1 MTKLLKIEG
10 VGEVYAGKL
19 KAAGI
24 KTAEA
29 LLEKGTTPAER
40 KAIADKSGIG
50 DGLILDWINHLDLC
64 RVKGIGEEYSQLL
77 ESAGVDT
84 IPELAQRNPE
94 NLYKKLV
101 AVNEEKQ
108 LVRKLPVEAQVSNW
122 IEQAKCLP
130 RKINY

>member
-1 MTKLLKIEG
+1 MTKLLNIEG
-10 VGEVYAGKL
+10 VGEVYAAKL

-29 LLEKGTTPAER
+29 LLEMGTTPSDR
-40 KAIADKSGIG
+40 KTIADKSGIG
-50 DGLILDWINHLDLC
+50 DGLILDWVNHMDLC
-64 RVKGIGEEYSQLL
+64 RVKGIGEEYSHLL
-77 ESAGVDT
+77 EVAGVDT

-101 AVNEEKQ
+101 DVNEEKK
-108 LVRKLPVEAQVSNW
+108 LVRKLPVEAQVINW

>member
-10 VGEVYAGKL
+10 VGETYAGKL
-19 KAAGI
+19 KSAGI

-29 LLEKGTTPAER
+29 LLEKGTTPKDR
-40 KAIADKSGIG
+40 KAIAEQSGIG
-50 DGLILDWINHLDLC
+50 DGLILTWINHMDLC

-77 ESAGVDT
+77 EEAGVDT

-94 NLYKKLV
+94 NLFKKLV
-101 AVNEEKQ
+101 EVNEEKQ
-108 LVRKLPVEAQVSNW
+108 LVRKMPVLSQVADW